1 MSLLEI
7 KDMTKNFGGLYAV
20 KDVNISIDKGEV
32 VGLIGPNGAGKTTL
46 FRLISGFYKP
56 TSGQVTFKGENI
68 TGLKPNEI
76 CKRGLSRT
84 FQIVQP
90 FHGLTV
96 EQNVQVAAFNRYNK
110 TGQTIDK
117 AREVLEFV
125 DLIDKKN
132 FRADTLTIADRKK
145 LEVAKAYATEPE
157 IILFDEVMSGLN
169 PKETEETIALI
180 QKIADRGVTIFL
192 IEHVMRV
199 VMTLAERITVI
210 HHGEKL
216 AEGTP
221 KEIQKDEKVIE
232 AYLGEAIDIA

>member
-125 DLIDKKN
+125 DLIDKKD

>member
-7 KDMTKNFGGLYAV
+7 ENMTKRFGGLYAV
-20 KDVNISIDKGEV
+20 NDVDISIDKGEI

-56 TSGQVTFKGENI
+56 TSGKVTFKGKDI

-96 EQNVQVAAFNRYNK
+96 EQNIQVAAFNRYKDNE
-110 TGQTIDK
+110 QTKNK
-117 AREVLEFV
+117 AREILEFV
-125 DLIDKKN
+125 DLIDKKDV
-132 FRADTLTIADRKK
+132 RADTLTIADRKK
-145 LEVAKAYATEPE
+145 IEVAKAYATEPE

-169 PKETEETIALI
+169 PKETEETISLI
-180 QKIADRGVTIFL
+180 QKISDQGVTIFL

-221 KEIQKDEKVIE
+221 KEIQKNEKVIE
-232 AYLGEAIDIA
+232 AYLGEEMDIA

>member
-117 AREVLEFV
+117 AKEILEFV
-125 DLIDKKN
+125 DLIDKKD

>member
-20 KDVNISIDKGEV
+20 KDVDISIDKGEI

-96 EQNVQVAAFNRYNK
+96 EQNVQVAAFNRYNE
-110 TGQTIDK
+110 TEQTKNK

-125 DLIDKKN
+125 DLIDKKDV
-132 FRADTLTIADRKK
+132 RADTLTIADRKK

-180 QKIADRGVTIFL
+180 QKIADQGVTIFL

-221 KEIQKDEKVIE
+221 KEIQKNEKVIE
-232 AYLGEAIDIA
+232 AYLGEEMDIA